1 MESSALSH
9 VTIKSESLTKLSNV
23 NKILLNNTTTN
34 KKSFNISA
42 IKESLL
48 NPKAVQTGVV
58 DDISKEKDFVKEN
71 GMRKRSN
78 TWPIKKAELN
88 TSTSNFEETFAEN
101 LHKELG
107 IECGKQ
113 LKNPW
118 GNLSYSQLIEKAIE
132 SSPWK
137 SLSLKEI
144 YAWFTKYVPY
154 FKDKSN
160 YKSTMGWK
168 VCLK

>member
-1 MESSALSH
+1 MKSTSNKIS
-9 VTIKSESLTKLSNV
+9 IKSFD
-23 NKILLNNTTTN
+23 ILAL
-34 KKSFNISA
+34 
-42 IKESLL
+42 KESLL
-48 NPKAVQTGVV
+48 NPKNNKVPHETVVGVNNE
-58 DDISKEKDFVKEN
+58 S
-71 GMRKRSN
+71 RKRSN
-78 TWPIKKAELN
+78 TWPIKKVELN
-88 TSTSNFEETFAEN
+88 LTTNDFERKFG
-101 LHKELG
+101 LKIIKELG
-107 IECGKQ
+107 IDSGKQ

-144 YAWFTKYVPY
+144 YAWFTKYIPY

-168 VCLK
+168 VCLVDTKN